1 MGIILGVILGLY
13 WGVLGRM
20 RLAYAGAVV
29 LGLRPEPVYRPPAAE
44 KDGSVPIRESGS
56 SALDCCPSS
65 LPSGQSSRNHV
76 VVFASWLPRYT
87 LTDAWGS
94 AV

>member
-1 MGIILGVILGLY
+1 
-13 WGVLGRM
+13 M

-65 LPSGQSSRNHV
+65 LPSGHRV
-76 VVFASWLPRYT
+76 LATMLLFLLPGYPGT
-87 LTDAWGS
+87 P
-94 AV
+94 